1 MRVRF
6 KVFRSCEKFK
16 PSLARQH
23 RRRRADCNGSYAAA
37 NAAAITGFEA
47 CAGAPAAALAAAVG
61 SGCRAVRQGHLDSAI
76 LGFK

>member
-23 RRRRADCNGSYAAA
+23 RRRHRADCNGSYAAA
-37 NAAAITGFEA
+37 NAAAIISFEA
-47 CAGAPAAALAAAVG
+47 CAGALAAAMSAAAAEL
-61 SGCRAVRQGHLDSAI
+61 SGRVI
-76 LGFK
+76 